1 MIMNAASTELDVDQ
15 LMSAIRDAASK
26 KHPNL
31 DAGANH
37 QPIPDVL
44 LQHFQ
49 LRKQREPLTLSPE
62 FMFHG
67 NETYP
72 VSYTHLTLPTILRV

>member
-1 MIMNAASTELDVDQ
+1 MNAASTELDVDQ

-37 QPIPDVL
+37 QPISDVL

-67 NETYP
+67 NETYH
-72 VSYTHLTLPTILRV
+72 VNDL